1 LLALAN
7 NDTEGVAFLPSTL
20 DDPSSFSVPS
30 HVFKAFHRPAT
41 ERLLNYGGS
50 TAKEA
55 VQRMQDRNN
64 PNRLQEAVPPGLS
77 QISHL
82 PSEDGKSIDWN
93 NPVEELSDTKDYGH
107 SRKVV
112 SRHYNEA
119 TEAIHNSLDK
129 QKLEAE
135 LKECLNEFTVR
146 ARGLTTVA
154 ASAKGNRISMTPANS
169 KRRKTHGTQY

>member
-1 LLALAN
+1 VEN
-7 NDTEGVAFLPSTL
+7 
-20 DDPSSFSVPS
+20 PSSFSVPD
-30 HVFKAFHRPAT
+30 HVFQAFHRPAT
-41 ERLLNYGGS
+41 ERLLNYAGT
-50 TAKEA
+50 TAQEA

-64 PNRLQEAVPPGLS
+64 PNRLQEAVPPGYS

-82 PSEDGKSIDWN
+82 PSQDGDSPDWN
-93 NPVEELSDTKDYGH
+93 YPVEELSDTEDYSH
-107 SRKVV
+107 TRKVV

-119 TEAIHNSLDK
+119 TEAIHNSLEK

-146 ARGLTTVA
+146 ARALTTVA
-154 ASAKGNRISMTPANS
+154 SSAKGNRISMTPANS